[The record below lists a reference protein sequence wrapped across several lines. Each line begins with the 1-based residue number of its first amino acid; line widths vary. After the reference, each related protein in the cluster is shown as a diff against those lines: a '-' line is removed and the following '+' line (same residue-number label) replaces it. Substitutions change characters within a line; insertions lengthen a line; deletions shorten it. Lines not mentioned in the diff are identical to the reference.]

1 MKKLLLLLLFI
12 PLMSVGQI
20 TLQEILDIDSEK
32 SFKKT
37 FIENGFQ
44 EETAPEN
51 AEKLVTYVKQIVSQT
66 ISASFRRSDSL
77 SVKVVGLLFTPDMLD
92 RNVIYDGIY
101 DKVKEECS
109 FYEVRNS
116 IGMDVAFYNCPD
128 KNPDPRLVALDKK
141 LRKEIPNR
149 PNNDLSLTDLQI
161 GFVKNNGLYTIQYP
175 IYDEDVDEIIN
186 LSNEMLKM
194 MKEMKKEES
203 NQ

>member
-12 PLMSVGQI
+12 PLASFGQI
-20 TLQEILDIDSEK
+20 TLQEILAIETEQD
-32 SFKKT
+32 FKRT

-44 EETAPEN
+44 EETEPAN
-51 AEKLVTYVKQIVSQT
+51 AEKLVTYAKQLT
-66 ISASFRRSDSL
+66 LTNISASFRRSDSL
-77 SVKVVGLLFTPDMLD
+77 SAKAVAIMFSPDVSQKND
-92 RNVIYDGIY
+92 IYEGIY
-101 DKVKEECS
+101 NMVKKDCKL
-109 FYEVRNS
+109 YEVRNS

-175 IYDEDVDEIIN
+175 IYDVDVDELIKVT
-186 LSNEMLKM
+186 NEMLKM
-194 MKEMKKEES
+194 MKEMEKQELKK
-203 NQ
+203 